1 MEKIIVK
8 MEKLYK
14 EMEKTQAGLIA
25 QEAEAKALV
34 AELDSRK
41 DKLVAQEL
49 AVKEQ
54 AQALSH
60 LGSIEQ
66 EQEKVKKELAGL
78 VAERGRIEDLLV
90 QAENKMKEADAKL
103 NNAAQVE
110 ADILA
115 TRTRLAAEVKRVEER
130 KVNLKKEIMSELA
143 QGA

>member
-41 DKLVAQEL
+41 DLLVAQEFEL
-49 AVKEQ
+49 KQQ

-90 QAENKMKEADAKL
+90 QAENKMKEADSKL
-103 NNAAQVE
+103 NNATQVE

-115 TRTRLAAEVKRVEER
+115 TRTRLVAEVKRVEER